1 MYRAVKKK
9 LNYQSPA
16 ILQQAEVLLEL
27 AFLTESTVDDGLRSG
42 GVFSNYQV
50 KGETVTDADLDGW
63 D

>member
-1 MYRAVKKK
+1 MKRRK
-9 LNYQSPA
+9 NYESPA
-16 ILQQAEVLLEL
+16 SLQQVEVLLEL
-27 AFLTESTVDDGLRSG
+27 AFLTESTVDDGLRNG